1 MIYFKTFW
9 LHWSNILQRDCSVFI
24 IFYDFEDQAQR
35 KNSELQQLCEDILVY
50 RRDMI
55 EMRQIEKESR
65 KKREQEDKRKGEEMR
80 QAAVERLAS

>member
-1 MIYFKTFW
+1 M
-9 LHWSNILQRDCSVFI
+9 
-24 IFYDFEDQAQR
+24 FYDFEDQAQR